1 MKYAKRAPQSTS
13 RFDAKSGASSSGL
26 ARKRA
31 GAVLKIGFVFD
42 DTLDSYD
49 GVAQNVKI
57 FGKWMSTNGHDV
69 RYLVGETKMLQ
80 WAGGKVYSLSK
91 NQRVTFNGNQARIPY
106 PANKKNIKKVL
117 EEEKFDILHV
127 QMPHSPFMAQKV
139 VNAAGDRVAIVGTFH
154 VAPSGVLASA
164 GGHFLKLMYGRG
176 LKRFDKFL
184 GVSVAAGHYAKSA
197 FGVETGIMPNPI
209 ELNKFLLPNKKI
221 KMDKNNIVFLG
232 RLVKRKGA
240 KELIEAFNILAQYNP
255 DATLTIAGDG
265 PEREDLENLVGRYKL
280 DERVKFLGF
289 IEEQDKAN
297 LLAGSSIACFP
308 SLYGESFGVSL
319 LEGMASSPG
328 IVLGGDNPGY
338 RTILGAR
345 PQMLVDAKN
354 SLAFA
359 GKLSELLDNKEIR
372 KELNAWQKN
381 EVKKYDINEVGP
393 KLEKVYQ
400 DVIANHR
407 DKGHN

>member
-1 MKYAKRAPQSTS
+1 M
-13 RFDAKSGASSSGL
+13 GA
-26 ARKRA
+26 
-31 GAVLKIGFVFD
+31 
-42 DTLDSYD
+42 
-49 GVAQNVKI
+49 
-57 FGKWMSTNGHDV
+57 NGHNV

-91 NQRVTFNGNQARIPY
+91 NQKVTFNGNQARIPY

-117 EEEKFDILHV
+117 EQEKFDILHV

-139 VNAAGDRVAIVGTFH
+139 VNAAGPNVAVVGTFH

-176 LKRFDKFL
+176 LKKFDKFL
-184 GVSVAAGHYAKSA
+184 GVSAAAGHYAKSA

-209 ELNKFLLPNKKI
+209 ELDKFLLP
-221 KMDKNNIVFLG
+221 NIVFLG

-240 KELIEAFNILAQYNP
+240 KELIEAFNILTQYNP
-255 DATLTIAGDG
+255 DATLTIGGDG
-265 PEREDLENLVGRYKL
+265 PERENLESLVGRYKL
-280 DERVKFLGF
+280 DEKVKFLGF

-393 KLEKVYQ
+393 RLEKVYQ
-400 DVIANHR
+400 DVIANR
-407 DKGHN
+407 INKGHN